1 MNQKLLHKVYSLLIL
16 SDTKILFLIDL
27 LFLAN
32 LVMAAESNRNNR
44 IAALFGGA
52 GKRRL
57 INKLHNQGGDASR
70 ERCLQSAYYIFYNIT

>member
-1 MNQKLLHKVYSLLIL
+1 MNWKLQHKVYSLLIL

-44 IAALFGGA
+44 IAALFGGE
-52 GKRRL
+52 GKRL
-57 INKLHNQGGDASR
+57 VIDYTIR
-70 ERCLQSAYYIFYNIT
+70 ERHNANRENIIDILQYT